1 MPESEYEPR
10 RARRAKIALAIAA
23 ALTIAAVGG
32 GAAFAMT
39 SAAVVAEHEAES
51 GQLVEL
57 PAVTETP
64 PTAAPPSS
72 DAPADGAEAS
82 AGDAGESDASPDA
95 GFPIYDADT
104 DIATIP
110 RPADDPDPA
119 NTEIWLTQQRI
130 IAQCMREQGF
140 EYRYTAYWLVP
151 GDQLANRDDALGNQ
165 PYVGGSAYSLAI
177 GGDTGGGDDYRW
189 EDAGC
194 TGYAVH
200 VTGMDDAH

>member
-64 PTAAPPSS
+64 VTAVAPT
-72 DAPADGAEAS
+72 DGAEAP
-82 AGDAGESDASPDA
+82 DDASGSNASADA
-95 GFPIYDADT
+95 GFPVYDADT

-110 RPADDPDPA
+110 RAADDPDPA

-140 EYRYTAYWLVP
+140 EHRYTAYWLVP
-151 GDQLANRDDALGNQ
+151 GDQLANRSDALGN
-165 PYVGGSAYSLAI
+165 PSGDDYLLALW
-177 GGDTGGGDDYRW
+177 GDTGAGDDYRW
-189 EDAGC
+189 EEAGC
-194 TGYAVH
+194 HGYAVH
-200 VTGMDDAH
+200 VTGMDDAN